1 MIEAVIFDWGGTLT
15 PWRTVD
21 PHDAWRAYAGALH
34 ADDADR
40 AAEAAR
46 RLLEADLARW
56 AGVRDEHRAF
66 TIAHVLAD
74 AAADHDDRG
83 RSTPTAS
90 SGCTPRT
97 PTPRP
102 PRCSTALRERGLR
115 LGILSSTPWPA
126 AWHEEWLRRDGVLD
140 LFDACVWSSDL
151 PVHQAAP
158 RRRSGPPSTPS
169 ASPTRPGAVY
179 VGDRP
184 YDDVSGAKAVG
195 MRAVLVPH
203 SDIPPH
209 QQVPVDVAPDGVIAA
224 PRRPAGADRRLVTGA
239 AGDVRATSSYSHG
252 DSSSSS

>member
-1 MIEAVIFDWGGTLT
+1 MLDAVIFDWGGTLT

-34 ADDADR
+34 ADDAGR

-46 RLLEADLARW
+46 RLVDADLARW
-56 AGVRDEHRAF
+56 VGVRDEHRAF
-66 TIAHVLAD
+66 TIAQVLAD
-74 AAADHDDRG
+74 AAADHD
-83 RSTPTAS
+83 TAALDAYRDFWVHA
-90 SGCTPRT
+90 THTDPEAA
-97 PTPRP
+97 PML
-102 PRCSTALRERGLR
+102 TALRDRGLR

-126 AWHEEWLRRDGVLD
+126 AWHEEWLRRDGVLH

-151 PVHQAAP
+151 PVTKPHPDAFRAALDAVGVADP
-158 RRRSGPPSTPS
+158 AR
-169 ASPTRPGAVY
+169 AVY

-209 QQVPVDVAPDGVIAA
+209 QQVPVDVVPDGVVQRLADL
-224 PRRPAGADRRLVTGA
+224 PELLAGW
-239 AGDVRATSSYSHG
+239 
-252 DSSSSS
+252 

>member
-1 MIEAVIFDWGGTLT
+1 MLDAVIFDWGGTLT

-34 ADDADR
+34 ADDAAR

-46 RLLEADLARW
+46 RLVEADLARW
-56 AGVRDEHRAF
+56 VGVRDEHRAF
-66 TIAHVLAD
+66 TIAEVLAD
-74 AAADHDDRG
+74 AAADHD
-83 RSTPTAS
+83 TAALDAYRDFWVHA
-90 SGCTPRT
+90 THTDPEAA
-97 PTPRP
+97 PML
-102 PRCSTALRERGLR
+102 TALRDRGLR

-126 AWHEEWLRRDGVLD
+126 AWHEEWLRRDGVLH

-151 PVHQAAP
+151 PVTKPHPDAFRAALDAVGVADP
-158 RRRSGPPSTPS
+158 AR
-169 ASPTRPGAVY
+169 AVY

-209 QQVPVDVAPDGVIAA
+209 QQVPVDVAPDGVVQRLADL
-224 PRRPAGADRRLVTGA
+224 PQLLAGW
-239 AGDVRATSSYSHG
+239 
-252 DSSSSS
+252 

>member
-1 MIEAVIFDWGGTLT
+1 MLDAVIFDWGGTLT

-34 ADDADR
+34 ADDAAR

-46 RLLEADLARW
+46 RLVDADLARW
-56 AGVRDEHRAF
+56 VGVRDEHRAF
-66 TIAHVLAD
+66 TIAQVLAD
-74 AAADHDDRG
+74 AAADHD
-83 RSTPTAS
+83 TAALDAYRDFWVHA
-90 SGCTPRT
+90 THTDPEAA
-97 PTPRP
+97 PML
-102 PRCSTALRERGLR
+102 TALRDRGLR

-126 AWHEEWLRRDGVLD
+126 AWHEEWLRRDGVLH

-151 PVHQAAP
+151 PVTKPHPDAFRAALDAVGVADP
-158 RRRSGPPSTPS
+158 AR
-169 ASPTRPGAVY
+169 AVY

-209 QQVPVDVAPDGVIAA
+209 QQVPVDVVPDGVVQRLADL
-224 PRRPAGADRRLVTGA
+224 PELLAGW
-239 AGDVRATSSYSHG
+239 
-252 DSSSSS
+252 

>member
-1 MIEAVIFDWGGTLT
+1 MLDAVIFDWGGTLT

-46 RLLEADLARW
+46 RLVEADLARW
-56 AGVRDEHRAF
+56 VGVRDEHRAF
-66 TIAHVLAD
+66 TIAEVLAD
-74 AAADHDDRG
+74 AAADHD
-83 RSTPTAS
+83 TAALDAYRDFWVHA
-90 SGCTPRT
+90 THTDPEAA
-97 PTPRP
+97 PML
-102 PRCSTALRERGLR
+102 TALRDRGLR

-126 AWHEEWLRRDGVLD
+126 AWHEEWLRRDGVLH

-151 PVHQAAP
+151 PVTKPHPDAFRAALDAVGVADP
-158 RRRSGPPSTPS
+158 AR
-169 ASPTRPGAVY
+169 AVY

-209 QQVPVDVAPDGVIAA
+209 QQVPVDVVPDGVVQRLADL
-224 PRRPAGADRRLVTGA
+224 PELLAGW
-239 AGDVRATSSYSHG
+239 
-252 DSSSSS
+252 

>member
-15 PWRTVD
+15 PWKTVD
-21 PHDAWRAYAGALH
+21 AHDAWRAYAGALH
-34 ADDADR
+34 ADDAER

-46 RLLEADLARW
+46 RLHEADLARW

-66 TIAHVLAD
+66 TIAHVIGD
-74 AAADHDDRG
+74 AAAHHD
-83 RSTPTAS
+83 TAALDAYRDFWVHA
-90 SGCTPRT
+90 THT
-97 PTPRP
+97 DPRP
-102 PRCSTALRERGLR
+102 RRCSPRCAARGLR

-151 PVHQAAP
+151 PVDQAAP
-158 RRRSGPPSTPS
+158 RGFRAALDAVGVADPAR
-169 ASPTRPGAVY
+169 AVY

-203 SDIPPH
+203 SDIPAH
-209 QQVPVDVAPDGVIAA
+209 QQVPVDVTPDGVLHA
-224 PRRPAGADRRLVTGA
+224 PRRPAGADRRLVS
-239 AGDVRATSSYSHG
+239 AGPGSRPTAGSSAGGPRPSA
-252 DSSSSS
+252 